1 MDLFLS
7 FEIVLESGQTTVMR
21 AFVHNKGQPKVYLL
35 IRVANS
41 LSLPSKKTELANDHI
56 GG

>member
-41 LSLPSKKTELANDHI
+41 LSLPCKKTELANDHI